1 MSKNRKKNSKENETG
16 KLDGADT
23 STLKLHK
30 EAASWQKKPLWLLV
44 AGKPMAKVVFYALL
58 FCALYDGLY
67 FLVGGLSGSGML
79 RGLGLG
85 LLFMGL
91 YFCACELWGARPG
104 TLRGLKPV
112 LLFVCGVLVYFIAQ
126 GLIVPGYALF
136 WLAGNSLMVILIQ
149 LLAAALLLLLVPLV
163 LLFMRALYESQDDRD
178 IWGLYK
184 KLLQAK
190 LKKALYGWIVLLIVL
205 VAADSMLLGPL
216 SLQINETP
224 AAMLASLTAL
234 GNPLGYLSVLL
245 YAYAEAGGQAFDL
258 MMLALLLA
266 VLMCWG
272 WQIYAR
278 WAVTDS
284 LDDLQ
289 EASAPGRREKQNVL
303 KSARSASRKK

>member
-1 MSKNRKKNSKENETG
+1 MSKNRKKNPTEIQQSEQTG
-16 KLDGADT
+16 KA
-23 STLKLHK
+23 SVKPQK
-30 EAASWQKKPLWLLV
+30 ESASWQKNPLWLLV

-67 FLVGGLSGSGML
+67 FLVGSVSGSGLL
-79 RGLGLG
+79 RALGLG

-178 IWGLYK
+178 IWSLYK
-184 KLLQAK
+184 KLLQTK

-266 VLMCWG
+266 VLVCWG
-272 WQIYAR
+272 WQIYTR

-284 LDDLQ
+284 LADLQ

>member
-1 MSKNRKKNSKENETG
+1 MSKNRKKNPTETQQSEQTG
-16 KLDGADT
+16 KA
-23 STLKLHK
+23 SVNPQK
-30 EAASWQKKPLWLLV
+30 EPASWQKKPLWLLV

-67 FLVGGLSGSGML
+67 FLVGGLSASGML

-178 IWGLYK
+178 IWSLYK
-184 KLLQAK
+184 KLLQTK

-205 VAADSMLLGPL
+205 VTADSMLLGPL

-266 VLMCWG
+266 VLVCWG

-284 LDDLQ
+284 LNDLQ